1 MEIRIIQILGGD
13 YCVLCNAGWVH
24 KLRWQDFSFF
34 WPPTLLRWHFLWYTS
49 WQKVEIIG
57 LPTYLPT
64 SSCKRILWTPPYLM
78 FFLFICSFRN
88 WWFSTNPETFGSCDR
103 TSWGNC
109 SNAKGL
115 WVHTFQTHFSRPTS
129 QGSSK
134 SSQPTSISLR

>member
-1 MEIRIIQILGGD
+1 MVIIVSCVTLGEFTNYVDKILAFFDHLPSCVDIFYGIQVDRKWRLLD
-13 YCVLCNAGWVH
+13 Y
-24 KLRWQDFSFF
+24 
-34 WPPTLLRWHFLWYTS
+34 
-49 WQKVEIIG
+49 